1 MPGMVFHADKLKFPE
16 TDKKYSEKQ
25 IITEIYSRN
34 LAHSEQIHSARDI
47 YPTIFFVVDL
57 IRFM

>member
-1 MPGMVFHADKLKFPE
+1 MPGVIFHADKLEFPE
-16 TDKKYSEKQ
+16 TQTDKKYSEKQ

-47 YPTIFFVVDL
+47 YTTIFF
-57 IRFM
+57 FC

>member
-1 MPGMVFHADKLKFPE
+1 MPISSSFPE

-47 YPTIFFVVDL
+47 YPTIFVVVDL